1 MWENLSVLKT
11 SDSIKILIIDDHE
24 IVVCGLKHIINS
36 SLPEIRH
43 IDTATSGR
51 GALEMIAAAPY
62 DIYLIDLELPDIS
75 GIDLIAS
82 IRNNYPHARI
92 IVNTMHDELW
102 YNKQLD
108 SLDIDGVVYKSVD
121 SQQIVAA
128 ITSVLCGEKYR
139 CTPGPSLCTTSRRRT
154 QQLGKELSR
163 RELEVLRCISQ
174 GKSTAEIAA
183 ELYISVNTVETHH
196 RHLNEKLDASNM
208 ASLIMHAVA
217 KGLLPIR

>member
-1 MWENLSVLKT
+1 MM
-11 SDSIKILIIDDHE
+11 IDDHE
-24 IVVCGLKHIINS
+24 IVVCGLKHIIGTS
-36 SLPEIRH
+36 MPEVGLL
-43 IDTATSGR
+43 DTATTGKEAKEKIR
-51 GALEMIAAAPY
+51 NNVY
-62 DIYLIDLELPDIS
+62 DIYMLDLELPDMT
-75 GIDLIAS
+75 GFDLIEC
-82 IRNNYPHARI
+82 IRNNYPKARI